1 MPEGFVMTVPQII
14 MLVTLLLMLTG
25 RVPLYLTAFTGS
37 TIAAAMAFPWTRPI
51 LTEGGAAVTTRV
63 EGLLNGE
70 VVRAFSQ
77 TVITYPEGEAIV
89 GVGRTVTGLLIGSLH
104 PVILDM
110 MGVLVFIGI
119 MEKAGFL
126 NAIIVRIMQFGEKV
140 GRGPGV
146 CTAGGIAAGMIGGLT
161 GFTQPAIT
169 AVITGPPAI
178 ELGVDKDK
186 VAGVIA
192 HAGHL
197 GNFGGIT
204 HPTIVA
210 VVATTQLR
218 FEWFGWGWI
227 NVIGAIV
234 ALSIF
239 WCSYVRM
246 TRSMKKE
253 HGDVPAAVSG
263 AIDKLVAESGISFKK
278 AITPFV
284 VLIIG
289 FVAGFPIAA
298 VGVGSALLVVAMTS
312 WDFFAG
318 EKAMLEGLSR
328 ITVPIFATVSFMYM
342 SGVIA
347 AVGLTTV
354 VTNALGVYLEAYP
367 ILIMF
372 IVGSIAGLIT
382 QSNGASAAIVIPVLT
397 IVLQMPGVHPLTAA
411 VAAAGGPA
419 IMQYY
424 LTGGPV
430 AALATVIPVIP
441 GSDLKLAN
449 RFQRPSILFGML
461 VLGIITAALS
471 VIL

>member
-1 MPEGFVMTVPQII
+1 MTVPQII

-25 RVPLYLTAFTGS
+25 KFPLYLTAFVGS
-37 TIAAAMAFPWTRPI
+37 IIAAFMVFPMT
-51 LTEGGAAVTTRV
+51 GAAIP
-63 EGLLNGE
+63 G
-70 VVRAFSQ
+70 
-77 TVITYPEGEAIV
+77 P
-89 GVGRTVTGLLIGSLH
+89 VTGAAFTVNSLMISAMH

-126 NAIIVRIMQFGEKV
+126 NAIIVRVMQFGERK
-140 GRGPGV
+140 GGGPGV
-146 CTAGGIAAGMIGGLT
+146 CTAGGIAAGIIGGFT

-169 AVITGPPAI
+169 AVVTGPPAI

-204 HPTIVA
+204 HPTILTIA
-210 VVATTQLR
+210 ATIYTATNYVI
-218 FEWFGWGWI
+218 WGWI
-227 NVIGAIV
+227 NVIGTIV

-246 TRSMKKE
+246 TRSIKKE
-253 HGDVPAAVSG
+253 HPGAAPVNSG
-263 AIDKLVAESGISFKK
+263 IDKLVAESGIPFKK
-278 AITPFV
+278 AIAPFV
-284 VLIIG
+284 VLI
-289 FVAGFPIAA
+289 AGFLVGIPIAI
-298 VGVGSALLVVAMTS
+298 VGIFSALLVVLMTTR
-312 WDFFAG
+312 DFFSG
-318 EKAMLEGLSR
+318 EKAMMEGLTR
-328 ITVPIFATVSFMYM
+328 ITVPLFATIGFMFM
-342 SGVIA
+342 SAVIRE
-347 AVGLTTV
+347 VGLTAMLTD
-354 VTNALGVYLEAYP
+354 ALGGYIEAYP
-367 ILIMF
+367 ILIML
-372 IVGSIAGLIT
+372 IVGSLAGLIT
-382 QSNGASAAIVIPVLT
+382 QSNGASIPIIIPVLT
-397 IVLQMPGVHPLTAA
+397 IILEIPGVHPLTAA